1 MDTTLSSDVHRLGRV
16 VIDSSFH
23 TQSADETFFRY
34 FGNDVIYSIRRTIDD
49 SDYERIEEAVNS
61 AAPGE
66 VRRTVIRMKGL
77 SGELRWVLAAVR
89 TAGERNGER
98 LYSIVF
104 SDIISLAG
112 LSAAS
117 ERKLSDL
124 SCFLSLT
131 SDLAFDYRFDTKHIR
146 IFMFDGCREVVLVDE
161 PLDTWQER
169 GVREGCVLSRNMDT
183 FEHLCNDIRDGSY
196 RFDHELETSIL
207 TFGKTREQCLFRGLT
222 RFDSPTERRVIG
234 LISVVSSRH
243 RTKDVNLALEANK
256 DSISGLLNKNAVTA
270 IAMDILADKPPYNVN
285 LIILDIDNFTEINSS
300 YGHLFGDEVLFTI
313 ASIVKAEIGERG
325 FAGRI
330 SGGGFLIV
338 LEGAADETEL
348 RAVLRAIRTNTE
360 AAFADRFENFTLT
373 CSMGVSTYPA
383 DSSDYDE
390 LFMQADKA
398 LYIAQQKG
406 RNRYVIYD
414 IEKHG
419 PVEKDI
425 ENRIAFLS
433 SKKDTTEKLAFTS
446 DLVENIVMGKLPDI
460 SVLLE
465 QIRSQFAI
473 DDICVFAGND
483 MNLILSCG
491 NAASRNAAYFL
502 ENSYRERFSGDGIF
516 VIDNVNELEGRD
528 DTAFA
533 QLSSENI
540 GGAVQYIVTED
551 SIIKGMISFCYIGRF
566 KKWSVSDTNYLAVMG
581 RLIASLLR
589 KRFFI

>member
-1 MDTTLSSDVHRLGRV
+1 MDTTLSSDAYRRGRV

-23 TQSADETFFRY
+23 TQSADEAFFRY

-49 SDYERIEEAVNS
+49 SDFERIEKAVGAVS
-61 AAPGE
+61 PGE

-89 TAGERNGER
+89 TAGERNGEP
-98 LYSIVF
+98 LFGITL
-104 SDIISLAG
+104 SDIVSLEAISA
-112 LSAAS
+112 SS
-117 ERKLSDL
+117 ERKLSDQRYI
-124 SCFLSLT
+124 LSLT
-131 SDLAFDYRFDTKHIR
+131 SDLAFEYRFDTKHIR
-146 IFMFDGCREVVLVDE
+146 IYMFDGCREVVLTDE
-161 PLDTWQER
+161 PLEAWRER
-169 GVREGCVLSRNMDT
+169 CISKGYVLSRNMDT
-183 FEHLCNDIRDGSY
+183 FEQLCADIREGTY
-196 RFDHELETSIL
+196 RFDHELETSVL
-207 TFGKTREQCLFRGLT
+207 TSGKTREQCLFRGLT
-222 RFDSPTERRVIG
+222 RFETPSERAVIG

-243 RTKDVNLALEANK
+243 RSKDVNLALEANK
-256 DSISGLLNKNAVTA
+256 DSISGLLNKNAVTS

-338 LEGAADETEL
+338 LEGAEDETEL

-360 AAFADRFENFTLT
+360 NAFADRFENFTLT
-373 CSMGVSTYPA
+373 CSMGVSTYPSG
-383 DSSDYDE
+383 SSDYDE

-446 DLVENIVMGKLPDI
+446 DLIENAVMGKLPDI

-465 QIRSQFAI
+465 QIRTRFEI

-502 ENSYRERFSGDGIF
+502 ENSYSDRFSGDGIF

-528 DTAFA
+528 DAAFA

-540 GGAVQYIVTED
+540 GGAVQYIVTEN

-581 RLIASLLR
+581 RLIASILR